1 MMDPLVLGV
10 LALAVALFGTL
21 MGVPVAISL
30 GLTGLGGL
38 WIVGGLSLVT
48 TTLETLPHD
57 ALSEYSFVVIP
68 MFVLMGVL
76 ASYAK
81 VTNDIYEACY
91 RFMARIKGSL
101 YMVTVVSSAGFATI
115 SGSTIVSSAV
125 FTRLAL
131 PQMIKYGYH
140 PGLGAGCI
148 AAAGTFATLIPPS
161 IMMVIYALLTGE
173 SIGRLLIAGAIPGFL
188 TAGVY
193 LAALVVMVRLRPK
206 LAAATD
212 LKFSW
217 EEKKDSLKRVGP
229 FMVLAIIV
237 IGGIYSGLVFPSSA
251 GAVGAVGA
259 LFLAIWRGF
268 GKPKDIQHCL
278 NESAIT
284 ATSIF
289 LVLLGGL
296 IFSRYLVFSGFII
309 EAVDFI
315 SDSGIEPW
323 QVLLAI
329 VIGNLILG
337 MFIDT
342 VSITVVTVPF
352 IHPIIVG
359 IGYDAIWFGILLIK
373 LIEISAITPPVG
385 LNLFAVMAAAKN
397 SIKTGD
403 LYRGVVPFL
412 ILELLILIALIAFP
426 QLSLWLPNLILG
438 G

>member
-1 MMDPLVLGV
+1 MDPLTLGIA
-10 LALAVALFGTL
+10 ALGVALFGTI
-21 MGVPVAISL
+21 MGVPVAIAL
-30 GLTGLGGL
+30 GITGLGGL
-38 WIVGGLSLVT
+38 WLVGGANLVT

-68 MFVLMGVL
+68 MFILMGVL
-76 ASYAK
+76 ASHAK

-91 RFMARIKGSL
+91 RFMAKIKGSL

-131 PQMIKYGYH
+131 PEMIRFGYS

-173 SIGRLLIAGAIPGFL
+173 SIGRLLIAGAIPGLL
-188 TAGVY
+188 TAVVY
-193 LAALVVMVRLRPK
+193 LGALWVMVRVRPN
-206 LAAATD
+206 LSSGSEQNFT
-212 LKFSW
+212 W
-217 EEKKDSLKRVGP
+217 EQKRDSLKKVGP
-229 FMVLAIIV
+229 FLILAFIV

-251 GAVGAVGA
+251 GAVGAIGA
-259 LFLAIWRGF
+259 MALAIWRGY
-268 GKPKDIQHCL
+268 GTRKDLMFCL
-278 NESAIT
+278 NDSAVT
-284 ATSIF
+284 AASLF
-289 LVLLGGL
+289 MVLLGGL
-296 IFSRYLVFSGFII
+296 IFSRYLVFSGFIF

-323 QVLLAI
+323 QVILAI
-329 VIGNLILG
+329 VIANLILG

-352 IHPIIVG
+352 IHPIIVEL
-359 IGYDAIWFGILLIK
+359 GYDPIWFGIVLIK

-385 LNLFAVMAAAKN
+385 LNLFAVMAAAKGK
-397 SIKTGD
+397 ITTGD
-403 LYRGVVPFL
+403 LYRGVIPFL
-412 ILELLILIALIAFP
+412 ILELIVLLVLIFIP
-426 QLSLWLPNLILG
+426 QISLWLPTLVLG
-438 G
+438 